1 MRNFQK
7 QPLLVF
13 CKKGVLENLTNSSK
27 NTCVGVSLVLQ
38 LCEKLTST
46 EAFSSEF
53 SKIFQNTY
61 FVKHLLTAASERLV
75 WSKVLPYVLAVHR
88 YGGTFLKKHVL
99 LKYVLSLFGNVV
111 CSLVITFVWNIVFC
125 RKVIIVILIHTAP
138 LQQFILRIFFKFD
151 SKKTNRK

>member
-38 LCEKLTST
+38 LCEKLTPT
-46 EAFSSEF
+46 QAFSSEF

-61 FVKHLLTAASERLV
+61 FVKHLLTAASERLEC
-75 WSKVLPYVLAVHR
+75 SKVLPYVLAVYR
-88 YGGTFLKKHVL
+88 YVGTFLKKHVL

-111 CSLVITFVWNIVFC
+111 CSLVITFCMEYCFLSKSYYSYINSYNAITA
-125 RKVIIVILIHTAP
+125 IHTKNF
-138 LQQFILRIFFKFD
+138 L
-151 SKKTNRK
+151 